1 MAGVVTRSNPPV
13 RDVLCTLRTA
23 LALCACCVSVGCGA
37 KTGLYYDDAG
47 AADVRDAG
55 PDVRDAGPDVVIPC
69 FEVPREA
76 GPVDVAFVLPVA
88 LRVADVFFLIDATAS
103 MEDEIETIRERLQSQ
118 VVPGVRERIP
128 EAQFGVAFVGEFPER
143 GFGPPEVDPY
153 DLRQLITDE
162 VLMVE
167 AALGA
172 FPTWGNF
179 DEPEAQVE
187 GLYQVATGAGLAP
200 WIRPSGGC
208 PRGGR
213 GGACF
218 RRDALPVVL
227 LITDAP
233 MNNGPRGVDPQTDY
247 DFVGETRGP
256 HTFQEAV
263 DAANEQGIFVIGLG
277 ARDALS
283 DSPMPHLRA
292 MARAT
297 GAIANGELL
306 AIDIGGD
313 GSGVGSG
320 IVDAITRLA
329 DGTLLDVDAVIE
341 DVPGDEFDARTL
353 VESVMPLSAMPAGG
367 ARELTDESFLGVVPG
382 TSVTFRV
389 LLNAASVPIRAET
402 IRIPARVLFRAFGR
416 SRLDRREIVL
426 LIPGDDGGSCDTP

>member
-1 MAGVVTRSNPPV
+1 MFAMCG
-13 RDVLCTLRTA
+13 LLI
-23 LALCACCVSVGCGA
+23 GCGA
-37 KTGLYYDDAG
+37 KTGLYYDDG
-47 AADVRDAG
+47 GGPDIRDAG
-55 PDVRDAGPDVVIPC
+55 MDTPDVPPDVPIPC

-76 GPVDVAFVLPVA
+76 GPVDIAFVLPVA

-103 MEDEIETIRERLQSQ
+103 MEDEIDTIRERLRSD
-118 VVPGVRERIP
+118 VVPGVRARIP
-128 EAQFGVAFVGEFPER
+128 EAQFGVALVGEFPVS
-143 GFGPPEVDPY
+143 GFGPPEVSPY
-153 DLRQLITDE
+153 DMRQQVTDE
-162 VLMVE
+162 LISVE
-167 AALGA
+167 AALER

-187 GLYQVATGAGLAP
+187 GLFQVATGAGLLP
-200 WIRPSGGC
+200 WIEPSSGC

-233 MNNGPRGVDPQTDY
+233 MNNGPRGIRPQTDY
-247 DFVGETRGP
+247 DFVGANRGP

-263 DAANEQGIFVIGLG
+263 DAANDLGIFVIGLG

-283 DSPMPHLRA
+283 ASPMPHLRA
-292 MARAT
+292 MAQAT

-313 GSGVGSG
+313 GAGVGEG
-320 IVDAITRLA
+320 IVNAIARLA
-329 DGTLLDVDAVIE
+329 EGTLLDVDAVIE

-353 VESVMPLSAMPAGG
+353 VESIAPLEATPSSGV
-367 ARELTDESFLGVVPG
+367 REITADSFLGVVPG

-389 LLNAASVPIRAET
+389 QVDAASVPLRAET
-402 IRIPARVLFRAFGR
+402 LRIPARVLFRAFGR
-416 SRLDRREIVL
+416 SRLDRREIL
-426 LIPGDDGGSCDTP
+426 LVVPGEDGGSCDTP